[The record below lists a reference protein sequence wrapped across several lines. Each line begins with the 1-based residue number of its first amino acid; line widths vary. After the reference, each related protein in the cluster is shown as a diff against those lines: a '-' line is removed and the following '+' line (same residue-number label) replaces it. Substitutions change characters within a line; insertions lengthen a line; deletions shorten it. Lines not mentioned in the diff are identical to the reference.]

1 MIRSRA
7 TVVLSTLLVVGLL
20 AVAGAIV
27 TAKPASALTSTLQ
40 QVTNFGSNPG
50 GDQMF
55 LYVPTTVTARPGIL
69 VVMHFCGG
77 SGPTMFNNTRYAAL
91 ADQFGYVVIYPQT
104 TRNGSCFDVNTSQAL
119 THNGGSD
126 PSSIVS
132 MVQFVEQHNN
142 GDPNR
147 VFATGLSSG
156 AMETNVLLG
165 SYPDVFKAGAAYA
178 GVPFGCFAGTASFNN
193 TCAQGQITMT
203 AQQWGD
209 LVRNADPGFT
219 GTRPRMQLWHGT
231 ADTTLV
237 FHNFGEEIKQWTN
250 VFGLSQTPST
260 TDSPQSGW
268 THTTYKNAAGVV
280 EVDATS
286 EQGVTHNI
294 PIQESST
301 IHFFGLDGGATPTPT
316 PTGTPTPTPTRTPTP
331 TPTPTPT
338 GTPTPTPTG
347 GSVTAT
353 PVIAQNTAF
362 FNDEEVRLT
371 SASPLSALTVT
382 IVIQRTTGV
391 SFSSQFNTAGGQ
403 ILQSNSSTAS
413 AITYTFTLASGQT
426 LPAGTYSLAAQAG
439 GNGTVHPTSGDTFT
453 VSATS
458 GGATSTLSGHF

>member
-1 MIRSRA
+1 VNRSRTRA
-7 TVVLSTLLVVGLL
+7 VLSTLAAVGLL
-20 AVAGAIV
+20 AVAGALANATPV
-27 TAKPASALTSTLQ
+27 AALTSSLQ

-50 GDQMF
+50 GDQMWE
-55 LYVPTTVTARPGIL
+55 YVPATVAAHPAIL

-77 SGPTMFNNTRYAAL
+77 SGPTMFNNTKYASL
-91 ADQFGYVVIYPQT
+91 ADQFGYVVIYPSA
-104 TRNGSCFDVNTSQAL
+104 TRNGNCFDVNTQQAL

-142 GDPNR
+142 GDSSR

-178 GVPFGCFAGTASFNN
+178 GVPFGCFAGTASFNT
-193 TCAQGQITMT
+193 TCSTGQITMT
-203 AQQWGD
+203 AQQWGN

-231 ADTTLV
+231 ADQTLN

-250 VFGLSQTPST
+250 VLGVSQTPTT
-260 TDSPQSGW
+260 TDSPQAGW
-268 THTTYKNAAGVV
+268 THTTYQNSAGVV

-294 PIQESST
+294 PIQESNS
-301 IHFFGLDGGATPTPT
+301 IHFFGLDGSRPSPTPSHTPTPS
-316 PTGTPTPTPTRTPTP
+316 PTPTRTPTP

-338 GTPTPTPTG
+338 TG
-347 GSVTAT
+347 GPVTAT
-353 PVIAQNTAF
+353 TFIAQNTAF
-362 FNDEEVRLT
+362 FNDEEVKLANT
-371 SASPLSALTVT
+371 SPLTGLTLT
-382 IVIQRTTGV
+382 IVIERTAGV

-403 ILQSNSSTAS
+403 ILQSNSSTSS

-426 LPAGTYSLAAQAG
+426 LPVSSSTTFAAQAG

-453 VSATS
+453 VTATA
-458 GGATSTLSGHF
+458 GGTTTTLSGHF